1 MSHLSHRNFSVEN
14 SMGKYF
20 LGWILGVPVVVLVG
34 VYLVTH
40 LL

>member
-1 MSHLSHRNFSVEN
+1 VAYLDTATFVEN
-14 SMGKYF
+14 AMGKYF